1 MEPTFLSNQH
11 VINNGSMTGNL
22 DSGTIDIG
30 EFPGYCVHAI
40 WSGTPVGNIT
50 IEGSNV
56 DNASSFKAVVTQAA
70 GGAAGILL
78 SNQISQHYKYLRIKY
93 TATSSTGTLNV
104 YVSAKRAQ

>member
-1 MEPTFLSNQH
+1 MEPTFLTNQQ
-11 VINNGSMTGNL
+11 VIINGDMGSNL

-30 EFPGYCVHAI
+30 EYPGYCVHAI

-56 DNASSFKAVVTQAA
+56 DNSNSFKAVVTQAA
-70 GGAAGILL
+70 GGAAGVLL

-93 TATSSTGTLNV
+93 TKTSSTGVLNV